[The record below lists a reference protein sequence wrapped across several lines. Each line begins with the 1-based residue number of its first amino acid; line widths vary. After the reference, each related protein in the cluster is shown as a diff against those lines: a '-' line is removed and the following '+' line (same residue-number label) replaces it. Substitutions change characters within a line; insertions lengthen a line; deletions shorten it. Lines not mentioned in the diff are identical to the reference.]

1 MLIVAIAGLPGSGK
15 THWIREQLTQAQS
28 PIRYFN
34 PGTGSVAIDSIA
46 LATAFPQLQVL
57 TEGQESELFATGT
70 DTTTYIELPWHL
82 ELSTLEPLLQSLN
95 CQRVAIMPLTEET
108 KDWADE
114 VVLGNQAAQ
123 DYLSQVESR
132 TSQLQ
137 IQRGLLTGEIID
149 WASLTTFWFELIHGA
164 YGEVIRAKA
173 IFDIAS
179 GESIYG
185 DFVAGTVRKMFG
197 ETGNVWRSPTRQDRQ
212 LSANQEFVALDL
224 PQWLEGRPQR
234 FSGFEIVG
242 QDLNKAAI
250 TQTIKDCC
258 LPESHIEAYQ
268 QQMKQSLQ
276 QEENIAP

>member
-1 MLIVAIAGLPGSGK
+1 MLIVVVAGLPGSGK
-15 THWIREQLTQAQS
+15 THWIREQLTQAKP

-34 PGTGSVAIDSIA
+34 QGIGSVAIDGIA

-82 ELSTLEPLLQSLN
+82 ELSTLEPLLQFLN
-95 CQRVAIMPLTEET
+95 CQRVAMMPLTEET
-108 KDWADE
+108 NNWADE
-114 VVLGNQAAQ
+114 TVLGNQAAQ
-123 DYLSQVESR
+123 DYLSQVESL
-132 TSQLQ
+132 TPQLQ
-137 IQRGLLTGEIID
+137 IHRGLLTGEIID

-164 YGEVIRAKA
+164 YGEVIRAKG

-185 DFVAGTVRKMFG
+185 DFVAGTV
-197 ETGNVWRSPTRQDRQ
+197 
-212 LSANQEFVALDL
+212 NQEFVALDL

-242 QDLNKAAI
+242 QDLEKAAI
-250 TQTIKDCC
+250 SQTIKDCF
-258 LPESHIEAYQ
+258 LPESQIEAYQ

-276 QEENIAP
+276 QEEEIAP

>member
-1 MLIVAIAGLPGSGK
+1 MLIVVVAGLPGSGK
-15 THWIREQLTQAQS
+15 THWIREQLTQAQP

-34 PGTGSVAIDSIA
+34 PGTGSVAIDGIA

-82 ELSTLEPLLQSLN
+82 ELSTLEPLLQFLN

-108 KDWADE
+108 NNWADE

-123 DYLSQVESR
+123 DYLSQVESQI
-132 TSQLQ
+132 SQLQ

-185 DFVAGTVRKMFG
+185 DFVAGTV
-197 ETGNVWRSPTRQDRQ
+197 
-212 LSANQEFVALDL
+212 NQEFVALDL

-268 QQMKQSLQ
+268 QQMKQSLEQ
-276 QEENIAP
+276 IEEIAP

>member
-1 MLIVAIAGLPGSGK
+1 MLIVVVAGLPGSGK

-34 PGTGSVAIDSIA
+34 PGTSSVDIDGIA

-82 ELSTLEPLLQSLN
+82 QLSTLEPLLQSLN
-95 CQRVAIMPLTEET
+95 CQRVAMMPLTEET
-108 KDWADE
+108 KNWADE
-114 VVLGNQAAQ
+114 TVLGNQVAQ

-137 IQRGLLTGEIID
+137 IHRGLLTGEIID
-149 WASLTTFWFELIHGA
+149 WASLTTLWFELIHGA
-164 YGEVIRAKA
+164 YGKVIRAKG
-173 IFDIAS
+173 IFDIVS

-185 DFVAGTVRKMFG
+185 DFVAGTV
-197 ETGNVWRSPTRQDRQ
+197 
-212 LSANQEFVALDL
+212 NQEFVALDL

-242 QDLNKAAI
+242 QDLNQAAI

-258 LPESHIEAYQ
+258 LPESQIEAYQ
-268 QQMKQSLQ
+268 QQVKQSLEL
-276 QEENIAP
+276 EEEIAP